1 MRYFIFIISMVILSK
16 IAQSQ
21 NYSTG
26 LNFNQ
31 EAYDSLPILLP
42 FTKSYPPA
50 AYSLKD
56 FAPIPANQGDIPSCV
71 GWAAGY
77 AALTMELA
85 IKQNLADKKTIT
97 AQANS
102 AMFIYNSIR
111 ENCKSELDMEAACK
125 LLKDIGTCKKQSFEG
140 NEDSTKCELTPTT
153 EHLIEAKNF
162 KIKSFNRLFDFFE
175 SKPERKIAAV
185 KNQLAAKHPV
195 IVGMQ
200 LTESFNKISGTTWH
214 PNLNCPDSYPPIRI
228 GGHAMCIVGYNDTL
242 EKFELI
248 NSYGEKFGNNGF
260 VYIKY
265 KDFGE
270 YCKTAYILEMDEE
283 ITPKGK
289 AIEATFALEYPE
301 SFDDQ
306 NKIIYKEAK
315 VQFDSTQNIYRTTG
329 KWGIEDQY
337 RLLSSNVTE
346 GVYVYMF
353 SVDAKD
359 NINMHFPK
367 MSCDSCKLLFG
378 AKEAKV
384 KPRNLSKNDQLIIPK
399 DDGMVLELEYSGSDY
414 ACILY
419 SRTPLPEDELCCRL
433 QKIKTTEG
441 SITQRLS
448 AAFEG
453 LLEETSNITYERNK
467 MSVSTNNF
475 KNSIIPI
482 ILDIKVE

>member
-1 MRYFIFIISMVILSK
+1 
-16 IAQSQ
+16 
-21 NYSTG
+21 
-26 LNFNQ
+26 
-31 EAYDSLPILLP
+31 
-42 FTKSYPPA
+42 
-50 AYSLKD
+50 
-56 FAPIPANQGDIPSCV
+56 
-71 GWAAGY
+71 
-77 AALTMELA
+77 MELA
-85 IKQNLADKKTIT
+85 IKQNLADKNTIT

-111 ENCKSELDMEAACK
+111 INCESLLDMEAACK
-125 LLKDIGTCKKQSFEG
+125 LLKDIGSCKKQSFEG
-140 NEDSTKCELTPTT
+140 NEDSTKCEVTPTS

-162 KIKSFNRLFDFFE
+162 KIKSFNRLFDYTE
-175 SKPERKIAAV
+175 PKPERKIAAV

-195 IVGMQ
+195 IVGIQ
-200 LTESFNKISGTTWH
+200 LTESFKKISGSMWH
-214 PNLNCPDSYPPIRI
+214 PILDPIGI

-242 EKFELI
+242 ERFELL
-248 NSYGEKFGNNGF
+248 NSWGEKFGNNGF
-260 VYIKY
+260 VYIRY
-265 KDFGE
+265 EDFGE
-270 YCKTAYILEMDEE
+270 YCKTAYVLELEEE
-283 ITPKGK
+283 IIQTGK

-329 KWGIEDQY
+329 KWVIEDQY
-337 RLLSSNVTE
+337 RLISSNITE

-353 SVDAKD
+353 SVDAKN
-359 NINMHFPK
+359 NIRMHFPK
-367 MSCDSCKLLFG
+367 MPCDSCKLLFG

-384 KPRNLSKNDQLIIPK
+384 KPRNLNKKDQLIIPQEEK
-399 DDGMVLELEYSGSDY
+399 MVLELEYSGSDY

-433 QKIKTTEG
+433 QKIKNTEG

-475 KNSIIPI
+475 KKSIIPI